1 MARSSHDL
9 FDDSTMSFGEHLEV
23 LRVHL
28 FKALTGVAIGV
39 VVALFYGSSII
50 GIVRQ
55 PIDRALRDYGHDIAI
70 TDDAEALQEIDFW
83 ARVKG
88 YVADQFSLDVLSDD
102 EEEEDTLDGEEA
114 PGEVPGDPQQ
124 VDNAQA
130 DPQANDGAAQSAT
143 ASAPAVKKAS
153 ARNNQSVR
161 VSINAGE
168 LGAALHKIAPEAY
181 PQPPAEAHEQTVT
194 LTLTSP
200 KFALFQSAYDRS
212 QQVVALN
219 VQEPFLTYLKV
230 SMIAG
235 LVIAS
240 PWVFY
245 QLWQFIAAGLFPH
258 ERKFVYLYGT
268 LSGLL
273 FLIGVVFCF
282 YMVFP
287 FVLKFLLGFNQMLGI
302 EPQIRLSEWIS
313 FAVTLP
319 LLFGV
324 SFQLPLVMLFLERLS
339 IFEEH
344 DYREKRRMAIL
355 VIAILSMF
363 LTPADPISMMMMMIP
378 LCGLYEL
385 GILLCRLSPAKSPF
399 DGELATT

>member
-28 FKALTGVAIGV
+28 FKALAGVAIGV
-39 VVALFYGSSII
+39 VFALFYGSSII

-55 PIDRALRDYGHDIAI
+55 PIDRALRDYGHDIAV
-70 TDDAEALQEIDFW
+70 TDDAEALQQIDFW
-83 ARVKG
+83 ARMKG
-88 YVADQFSLDVLSDD
+88 YVADQFSLDVITGGDD
-102 EEEEDTLDGEEA
+102 EESLANEESLDGEQP
-114 PGEVPGDPQQ
+114 PGEPSGGE
-124 VDNAQA
+124 
-130 DPQANDGAAQSAT
+130 QANGS
-143 ASAPAVKKAS
+143 SAPSEEVQQPGVKKS
-153 ARNNQSVR
+153 PERDNQSVR
-161 VSINAGE
+161 VTINAGE
-168 LGAALHKIAPEAY
+168 LGAALHKVAPETY
-181 PQPPAEAHEQTVT
+181 PEPPAAAHDETVS
-194 LTLTSP
+194 LTLSSP
-200 KFALFQSAYDRS
+200 RFALFQSAYDRS

-245 QLWQFIAAGLFPH
+245 QLWQFVAAGLFPH
-258 ERKFVYLYGT
+258 ERKFVYLYGA

-273 FLIGVVFCF
+273 FLVGFVFCF
-282 YMVFP
+282 YLVFP
-287 FVLKFLLGFNQMLGI
+287 FVLRFLLGFYEMLQVQ
-302 EPQIRLSEWIS
+302 PQIRLSEWIN

-324 SFQLPLVMLFLERLS
+324 SFQLPLVMVFLERLS
-339 IFEEH
+339 IFEES

-363 LTPADPISMMMMMIP
+363 LTPADPISMLMMMIP

-399 DGELATT
+399 DNELITT

>member
-1 MARSSHDL
+1 MARSSRDL

-28 FKALTGVAIGV
+28 FKALAGVAIGV

-55 PIDRALRDYGHDIAI
+55 PIDDALRHYGQDVAV
-70 TDDAEALQEIDFW
+70 TDDAEALEEIDLW
-83 ARVKG
+83 SKVKG
-88 YVADQFSLDVLSDD
+88 YVSDQFSLDVLTNGDD
-102 EEEEDTLDGEEA
+102 EEALDGEQID
-114 PGEVPGDPQQ
+114 GEQIDGEQTGGEQTDGETASDGP
-124 VDNAQA
+124 A
-130 DPQANDGAAQSAT
+130 DPAGTPPPDMKT
-143 ASAPAVKKAS
+143 PP
-153 ARNNQSVR
+153 RRDNQSLR
-161 VSINAGE
+161 VTINAGE
-168 LGAALHKIAPEAY
+168 LGEALHKAAPETY
-181 PQPPAEAHEQTVT
+181 PEPPAEAHEQTVS
-194 LTLTSP
+194 LTLHSP
-200 KFALFQSAYDRS
+200 RFALFQSAYDRS

-235 LVIAS
+235 LVMAS
-240 PWVFY
+240 PWVFF
-245 QLWQFIAAGLFPH
+245 QIWQFVAAGLFPH
-258 ERKFVYLYGT
+258 ERKFVYLYGA

-273 FLIGVVFCF
+273 FLVGFVFCF
-282 YMVFP
+282 YLVFP
-287 FVLKFLLGFNQMLGI
+287 FVLRFLLGFYEMLKVQ
-302 EPQIRLSEWIS
+302 PQIRLSEWIS

-324 SFQLPLVMLFLERLS
+324 SFQLPLVMVFLERLS

-363 LTPADPISMMMMMIP
+363 LTPADPISMLMMMIP

-399 DGELATT
+399 DNELITT

>member
-1 MARSSHDL
+1 MTRSSQDL

-28 FKALTGVAIGV
+28 WKAIVGVAIGI
-39 VVALFYGSSII
+39 VVALFYGSTII

-55 PIDRALRDYGHDIAI
+55 PIDRALRDRQDVSV
-70 TDDAEALQEIDFW
+70 TDDAEALEGFDFW
-83 ARVKG
+83 G
-88 YVADQFSLDVLSDD
+88 YLKDQFSLDVLTDD
-102 EEEEDTLDGEEA
+102 DSEQPVPESEDAGEDDSPTDK
-114 PGEVPGDPQQ
+114 PGPDRE
-124 VDNAQA
+124 
-130 DPQANDGAAQSAT
+130 T
-143 ASAPAVKKAS
+143 M
-153 ARNNQSVR
+153 R
-161 VSINAGE
+161 VTVNAGE
-168 LGAALHKIAPEAY
+168 LGDALHRVDPETY
-181 PQPPAEAHEQTVT
+181 PEPPESADAQAVT
-194 LTLTSP
+194 LPISSP
-200 KFALFQSAYDRS
+200 EIALFRSAYERT
-212 QQVVALN
+212 QKVVALN

-268 LSGLL
+268 LSGVL
-273 FLIGVVFCF
+273 FLVGVVFCF
-282 YMVFP
+282 YLVFP
-287 FVLKFLLGFNQMLGI
+287 FVLKFLLGFNKMLGV

-339 IFEEH
+339 IFEMT
-344 DYREKRRMAIL
+344 DYREKRRMAVL

-363 LTPADPISMMMMMIP
+363 LTPADPISMLLMMLP
-378 LCGLYEL
+378 LIGLYEL
-385 GILLCRLSPAKSPF
+385 GIGLCMLSPTKSPF
-399 DGELATT
+399 DGEMTTT